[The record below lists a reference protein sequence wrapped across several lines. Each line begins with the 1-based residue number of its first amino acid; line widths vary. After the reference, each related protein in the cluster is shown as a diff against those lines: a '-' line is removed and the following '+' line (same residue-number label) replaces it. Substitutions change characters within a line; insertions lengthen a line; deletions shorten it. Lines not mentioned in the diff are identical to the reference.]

1 MRKNRIL
8 LIGATIL
15 LLIVVYIIFS
25 KYREPLSNDDSRKE
39 LFKYLILSPSST
51 PSPLTADQRINYV
64 NAIGVNGSKY
74 KNVLKSDLT
83 NPVKVEKI
91 KELLAE
97 ESD

>member
-25 KYREPLSNDDSRKE
+25 KYREPLSNDSRKE
-39 LFKYLILSPSST
+39 LIQYFILSPSST

-64 NAIGVNGSKY
+64 NAIGINDRKY
-74 KNVLKSDLT
+74 RNVLKSDLT
-83 NPVKVEKI
+83 NTIKVEKI

>member
-25 KYREPLSNDDSRKE
+25 KYREPLSNDSRKE
-39 LFKYLILSPSST
+39 LIQYFILSPSST
-51 PSPLTADQRINYV
+51 PSPLTDDQRIKYV
-64 NAIGVNGSKY
+64 NAIGVNDSKY

>member
-15 LLIVVYIIFS
+15 LIIIVYIIFS
-25 KYREPLSNDDSRKE
+25 KYREPLSNASRKE
-39 LFKYLILSPSST
+39 LIQYFISSPTST

-64 NAIGVNGSKY
+64 NAIGINDSKY
-74 KNVLKSDLT
+74 RNILNSDLT
-83 NPVKVEKI
+83 NSEKVVKI

>member
-15 LLIVVYIIFS
+15 LIIVVYIIFS
-25 KYREPLSNDDSRKE
+25 KYREPLSNDSRKE
-39 LFKYLILSPSST
+39 LLTYFILSPSST

-64 NAIGVNGSKY
+64 NAIGINDRKY
-74 KNVLKSDLT
+74 RNVLKSDLT

>member
-15 LLIVVYIIFS
+15 LIIIVYIIFS
-25 KYREPLSNDDSRKE
+25 KYREPMSDDDSRKE
-39 LFKYLILSPSST
+39 LLTYFILSPSST

-64 NAIGVNGSKY
+64 NAIGINERKY
-74 KNVLKSDLT
+74 RNILKSDLI
-83 NPVKVEKI
+83 NSEKVEKI

>member
-15 LLIVVYIIFS
+15 LIIVVYIIFS
-25 KYREPLSNDDSRKE
+25 KYREPLSNDSRKE
-39 LFKYLILSPSST
+39 LLTYFILSPSST

-64 NAIGVNGSKY
+64 NAIGINDRKY
-74 KNVLKSDLT
+74 RNVLKSDLT
-83 NPVKVEKI
+83 NTVKVEKI

>member
-25 KYREPLSNDDSRKE
+25 KYREPLSNDSRKE
-39 LFKYLILSPSST
+39 LLTYFILSPSST

-64 NAIGVNGSKY
+64 NAIGINDRKY
-74 KNVLKSDLT
+74 RNVLKSDLT
-83 NPVKVEKI
+83 NTVKVEKI